1 MTDAINL
8 WLPAAS
14 SIIGLQGQWQVAF
27 KSGHWMLST
36 SERRTPKPR
45 VEVSSP
51 GLGKSTGFHSREWN
65 SHSTKWEP
73 PFPTTEH
80 PHHRSGVSLLGWG
93 CPSPG
98 MGCLHSLH
106 RDLPFPATEA
116 THHGYGFPLPC
127 WLTSHQGNGS
137 LHTWAGF
144 LPVPRMEVPQ
154 CQSGSLHSSLRFY
167 PMPQWLSSHPLL
179 GCFHSWQR
187 KLPILRME
195 PSPQLSGSFHSPNGA
210 STVLV
215 GSFPSLHR
223 VFPQL
228 TMELSYLLSG
238 FF

>member
-1 MTDAINL
+1 MFDASLRSCVGARARTSGTSNRPISKPSRRGATPGRLLSFEMLQMPLSMKTNIEHVRGIS
-8 WLPAAS
+8 ARSSEVTAS
-14 SIIGLQGQWQVAF
+14 WVRSLYLCAPRRWTASLGIATPVGRP
-27 KSGHWMLST
+27 T

-137 LHTWAGF
+137 LHT
-144 LPVPRMEVPQ
+144 
-154 CQSGSLHSSLRFY
+154 
-167 PMPQWLSSHPLL
+167 
-179 GCFHSWQR
+179 
-187 KLPILRME
+187 
-195 PSPQLSGSFHSPNGA
+195 
-210 STVLV
+210 
-215 GSFPSLHR
+215 
-223 VFPQL
+223 
-228 TMELSYLLSG
+228 
-238 FF
+238 